1 MPIFLII
8 IIIVSSLLV
17 GSGIGWTVKDWQTG
31 AKMAVL
37 ESRDAVVTAANAQ
50 CKTDVVTVKAG
61 VKEVTDALAQKKLDA
76 DAAMKDAQF
85 WAGKHSR
92 LAQEVNS
99 LPVRPDESVCDAVT
113 REQIEY
119 VERRKNDQ

>member
-1 MPIFLII
+1 MPILLII

-17 GSGIGWTVKDWQTG
+17 GSGIGWTIKDWQTG

-50 CKTDVVTVKAG
+50 CKTDVIAVQSG
-61 VKEVTDALAQKKLDA
+61 VKEITDALAKKKQDA
-76 DAAMKDAQF
+76 DAAMKDAEF

-92 LAQEVNS
+92 LAQEVNA
-99 LPVRPDESVCDAVT
+99 LPVKPDESVCDAVT

-119 VERRKNDQ
+119 VEKRKND

>member
-1 MPIFLII
+1 MPILLII